1 MKTKMTEPT
10 KNHPSPSAAPPKRR
24 TFEAE
29 LAALNALRD
38 LSPAAAAPE
47 VAQALTLRHNLLVS
61 KAATLALHHHLTS
74 LMPNLVAAFP
84 RFLENSTESD
94 PQCWAKNALAKTL
107 AAFEYQE
114 KELFLRACATSS
126 SNQSGEDRR
135 IPPDTPWDV
144 CLGPRPVPRT

>member
-47 VAQALTLRHNLLVS
+47 IAQALTLRHNLLVS
-61 KAATLALHHHLTS
+61 KAATLALRVCTPASITWPYWS
-74 LMPNLVAAFP
+74 L
-84 RFLENSTESD
+84 
-94 PQCWAKNALAKTL
+94 
-107 AAFEYQE
+107 
-114 KELFLRACATSS
+114 LRAVL
-126 SNQSGEDRR
+126 
-135 IPPDTPWDV
+135 P
-144 CLGPRPVPRT
+144 GPLSFCIVRWIGSYG